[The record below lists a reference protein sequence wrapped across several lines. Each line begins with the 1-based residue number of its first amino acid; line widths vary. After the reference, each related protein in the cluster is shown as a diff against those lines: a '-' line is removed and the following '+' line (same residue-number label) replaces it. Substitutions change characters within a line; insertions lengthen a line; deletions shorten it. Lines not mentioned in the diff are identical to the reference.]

1 MAVRGIPDDEL
12 RRRQAIPAEAAQRI
26 GDSLRRQGAEHDGLG
41 LWPRIVEAQVRFL
54 RAIEDVTEDQ
64 GHLRTADG
72 EWTIAEVVYHALEG
86 GRAVLQVVEALAA
99 GKTPDAVLAPDPA
112 YMPTGRAL
120 RGLRRDYTEMCARF
134 AAMAPSLTS
143 DTPHQPV
150 HPHPFFGEL
159 SARGWFAFQRVH
171 DMDHGGQIE
180 RLREAT
186 GTSKD

>member
-1 MAVRGIPDDEL
+1 MVTRGIPDDEL
-12 RRRQAIPAEAAQRI
+12 RRRQGIPAEAAQRI

-41 LWPRIVEAQVRFL
+41 LWPRIAEAQVRFL
-54 RAIEDVTEDQ
+54 KMLEDVTEEQ
-64 GHLRTADG
+64 AHHRTAEG
-72 EWTIAEVVYHALEG
+72 EWMIAEVVYHALEG

-99 GKTPDAVLAPDPA
+99 GTKPNAILSPDPA

-120 RGLRRDYTEMCARF
+120 RDLRRDYTLMCARF
-134 AAMAPSLTS
+134 AALAPALTS
-143 DTPHQPV
+143 ATPRQPV

-180 RLREAT
+180 KLREAT
-186 GTSKD
+186 RTIQG